1 MATGNRWGIYSEDRS
16 KRPRLAIPNSKV
28 ENLQDILSVTGI
40 LLMIA
45 ALIFQPPGTAPVV
58 LVLLASA
65 IFLFLLITFI
75 RRYPHHFNYLV
86 AITPENAEYQYQQAR
101 GFLGWLKT
109 EVVWMFL
116 GMQAAIELLAINME
130 TAGLAAFLLVAIL
143 GSVVIHGSLLYYI
156 FKMSSEKAR
165 T

>member
-1 MATGNRWGIYSEDRS
+1 MATAKNHGFFTEDRS
-16 KRPRLAIPNSKV
+16 KRPRLAIPRSRV
-28 ENLQDILSVTGI
+28 EGLQDVLSVTGI

-45 ALIFQPPGTAPVV
+45 ALIFQPPGTAPAV

-86 AITPENAEYQYQQAR
+86 AITPENAEYQYRQAR

-109 EVVWMFL
+109 EVVWMLL
-116 GMQAAIELLAINME
+116 GMQAAIELLAINTE
-130 TAGLAAFLLVAIL
+130 PAALAALLLVSIL
-143 GSVVIHGSLLYYI
+143 GIVGINGTLLYYI
-156 FKMSSEKAR
+156 FKMSSDKAR